1 MRIFAKQQCKR
12 FGKTASVKTIKRI
25 VKSAGLRWKRM
36 RRSLKTQRDEVLFSF
51 FQSELNIL
59 MEQANNEHID
69 LYFFD
74 ESGFNL
80 NPNVPYSWS
89 LKGQQSCLPAQ
100 RSSGYTVLGLLNV
113 QKQHFQ
119 GNIYE
124 GAANSDCVIQVLD
137 ELAQQSNRKTVVI
150 LDNATIHTANKV
162 KQRAKQWKEQQLFL
176 QFIPA
181 YCPELNL
188 IEILWK
194 MMKHYWLKVEQCQS
208 LPKLQN
214 EILRILSNYGQDYSI
229 TFV

>member
-1 MRIFAKQQCKR
+1 MRVFAKEQCTR
-12 FGKTASVKTIKRI
+12 FGKTASAKTIKRI
-25 VKSAGLRWKRM
+25 LKSADLRWKRM
-36 RRSLKTQRDEVLFSF
+36 RRSLKNQRDEVLFEF
-51 FQSELNIL
+51 FQSELTIL
-59 MEQANNEHID
+59 MQQADQEQID

-89 LKGQQSCLPAQ
+89 LKGEQTCLPAQ

-113 QKQHFQ
+113 QAQQFQ

-137 ELAQQSNRKTVVI
+137 ELAKQCKRRTIVI
-150 LDNATIHTANKV
+150 MDNATIHTANKV
-162 KQRAKQWKEQQLFL
+162 KQKAIKWREQQLFL

-181 YCPELNL
+181 YSPELNL

-194 MMKHYWLKVEQCQS
+194 MMKHYWLKVENCKS
-208 LPKLQN
+208 LPQLQN
-214 EILRILSNYGQDYSI
+214 EIIRILSNYGKDYLI
-229 TFV
+229 NFG